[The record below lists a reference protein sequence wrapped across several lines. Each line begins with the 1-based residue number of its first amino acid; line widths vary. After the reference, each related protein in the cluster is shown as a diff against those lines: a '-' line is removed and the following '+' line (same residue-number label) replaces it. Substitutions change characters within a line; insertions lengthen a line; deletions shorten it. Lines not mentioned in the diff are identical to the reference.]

1 MITPIILQKLYFCS
15 IIKTKLISMKKTF
28 LCLLTIVLFTIVSAQ
43 EKNRAT
49 LPSVDLKTLDG
60 KVFNTKEIQNDG
72 KPVLISLWA
81 TWCKPCVAELMSIN
95 DVYDEWQ
102 EETGVVLYAI
112 SIDDTKTAAKVAP
125 FINGKGWDFIV
136 LQDINWDFKRA
147 MNVVDVPFLCLLDGN
162 GEIVWSHTSYA
173 PGSEKEVF
181 ELVKK
186 VAKEE
191 AIR

>member
-1 MITPIILQKLYFCS
+1 
-15 IIKTKLISMKKTF
+15 MKKTCLF
-28 LCLLTIVLFTIVSAQ
+28 LLIMNILSFSFAQ
-43 EKNRAT
+43 EKAKAS
-49 LPSVDLKTLDG
+49 LPAVDIKTLDG
-60 KVFNTKEIQNDG
+60 KVFNTKNIQNDG
-72 KPVLISLWA
+72 KPVLVSLWA
-81 TWCKPCVAELMSIN
+81 TWCKPCVAELMAIN

-125 FINGKGWDFIV
+125 FVNGKGWDFIV

-147 MNVVDVPFLCLLDGN
+147 MNVVDVPFLCLLNGN

-181 ELVKK
+181 EMVKK
-186 VAKEE
+186 IAKGE
-191 AIR
+191 

>member
-1 MITPIILQKLYFCS
+1 
-15 IIKTKLISMKKTF
+15 MKKTVLLLF
-28 LCLLTIVLFTIVSAQ
+28 TICLLTFSFAQ
-43 EKNRAT
+43 EKAKPT
-49 LPSVDLKTLDG
+49 LPSVDIKTLDG
-60 KVFNTKEIQNDG
+60 KVFNTKNIQNDG

-81 TWCKPCVAELMSIN
+81 TWCKPCIAELMAIN
-95 DVYDEWQ
+95 DLYDEWQ

-125 FINGKGWDFIV
+125 FVNGKGWDYIV

-147 MNVVDVPFLCLLDGN
+147 MNVVDVPFLCLLNGN

-186 VAKEE
+186 V
-191 AIR
+191 INDQ